1 MESNKVIMFP
11 TDRQAVDK
19 LLTRSNEL
27 MAKEKFHDA
36 LTILTYL
43 ESQNVQHP
51 HLFKNL
57 MICYIATHRL
67 IDAQLLCEHLLEQK
81 DAFYYEYV
89 QFYFYILFERKKYRF
104 LIDSIDKERPHLPEE
119 LKESVRSL
127 YTLAKEALQEEVASI
142 ENELQT
148 VMMGKDYTKQ
158 IATFE
163 KWCKLGVEPT
173 PFIKSLLGKEHVQ
186 PAVKTYIIE
195 LLLNARRDE
204 AVTVEKF
211 GFKDTFNLTELHL
224 FNEHPIYKQ
233 TLEQLTKTEHHAPS
247 VAQLQNELYE
257 QFMYVIYPFYYPEEH
272 ISSVVQAIKHIT
284 EQQMAIEPTKDVNDP
299 ITNSYIEQIAVLAS
313 FYIPFS

>member
-1 MESNKVIMFP
+1 
-11 TDRQAVDK
+11 
-19 LLTRSNEL
+19 
-27 MAKEKFHDA
+27 
-36 LTILTYL
+36 L

-163 KWCKLGVEPT
+163 KWCK
-173 PFIKSLLGKEHVQ
+173 
-186 PAVKTYIIE
+186 
-195 LLLNARRDE
+195 
-204 AVTVEKF
+204 
-211 GFKDTFNLTELHL
+211 
-224 FNEHPIYKQ
+224 
-233 TLEQLTKTEHHAPS
+233 
-247 VAQLQNELYE
+247 
-257 QFMYVIYPFYYPEEH
+257 
-272 ISSVVQAIKHIT
+272 
-284 EQQMAIEPTKDVNDP
+284 
-299 ITNSYIEQIAVLAS
+299 
-313 FYIPFS
+313 